1 MKRVDN
7 NRKRSPARRGRSY
20 PVELKIRVVRE
31 IESGQQTVYGA
42 AKTFGLGVT
51 TVKNWYLEYKA
62 NGVKGLDAKPGP
74 KPKTPS
80 AVQEAVVEKKRE
92 YPEAGT
98 RRIRD
103 LLARFEAIG
112 VSETQVRKVL
122 HEAGLMPAA
131 PASREREE
139 KPPRRFERARP
150 NQMWQSDIFTFL
162 LRKHQRIY
170 LVGFMDDHSR
180 YMVSHVVAHHQKS
193 GLVMEALE
201 RGIAQYGAPSEILT
215 DNGRQYTAWRGE
227 TEFEEALRQHGIT
240 HIKSRPQHPM
250 TLGKIER
257 FWKTLWDEFLSKTVF
272 DDFVDCEKRLAL
284 FVQAYNFQRPHQ
296 ALDGLVPA
304 DRFFAA
310 APQVRAAIDSS

>member
-1 MKRVDN
+1 MPNEIVRPGGQMARDD
-7 NRKRSPARRGRSY
+7 RGRRRSPTKRGRAY
-20 PVELKIRVVRE
+20 PLELKIRVVRE
-31 IESGQQTVYGA
+31 IVEGRQTVYGA
-42 AKTFGLGVT
+42 AKTFSLGNS
-51 TVKNWYLEYKA
+51 TVKNWYLRFKA
-62 NGVKGLDAKPGP
+62 EGVKGLEAKPGP
-74 KPKTPS
+74 KPKAPS
-80 AVQEAVVEKKRE
+80 ATHDAVVEMKRE
-92 YPEAGT
+92 NPEAGT

-122 HEAGLMPAA
+122 HEAGLMPAS

-180 YMVSHVVAHHQKS
+180 FMVSHVVAHHQKS

-215 DNGRQYTAWRGE
+215 DNGRQYTAWRG
-227 TEFEEALRQHGIT
+227 
-240 HIKSRPQHPM
+240 
-250 TLGKIER
+250 
-257 FWKTLWDEFLSKTVF
+257 
-272 DDFVDCEKRLAL
+272 
-284 FVQAYNFQRPHQ
+284 
-296 ALDGLVPA
+296 
-304 DRFFAA
+304 
-310 APQVRAAIDSS
+310 